1 MFASLL
7 SAQKPKIAYNNVIG
21 EIVVR
26 IPEIDEFGEVV
37 EDGPFTNVVFVC
49 PVVITVHELRRR
61 ISGEIGF
68 PISVLHLYYK
78 GSVLADDE
86 VCLVAVA
93 DCTPT
98 RCSSNS
104 CAFFRCC
111 LRKFMR
117 I

>member
-7 SAQKPKIAYNNVIG
+7 SAQKPKLAYNNVIG

-68 PISVLHLYYK
+68 PIKMLHLYYK
-78 GSVLADDE
+78 GSLLADDE
-86 VCLVAVA
+86 VCLSCLV
-93 DCTPT
+93 P
-98 RCSSNS
+98 CSQ
-104 CAFFRCC
+104 
-111 LRKFMR
+111 
-117 I
+117 